1 MTDQK
6 EPPKNPT
13 MSHTKKEILE
23 SYRALEKQLLEQ
35 RQAELEPEKRIE
47 EKAKQEAL
55 KVADSLSIE
64 GIVKGIGSLKAEI
77 GKTLTQISDRMEE
90 ELGKYRSVQKAIA
103 AKEDDLQEVYEIDR
117 SAASLAAL
125 IEAQRRKKQE
135 FEDEM
140 AARKSELDE
149 QINNLRFDF
158 EQEKQVLKAATDEAK
173 QEEAKRRKREREEY
187 EYSFKREQ
195 QLARDS
201 FEDEK
206 GQAEKEMRQK
216 REEAERDLAER
227 EKSVSQAE
235 QQLEELRAKAEAFPQ
250 EKESAVSQAVQQAVE
265 RVQAEA
271 KNREE
276 LLKKEFDGERKVL
289 TTKIESLE
297 QVIKEQSER
306 VARFS
311 QQLEKSYLQVE
322 GIALKAV
329 ESSSEARSVASL
341 RQLVSEQ
348 AKKQSQEN

>member
-6 EPPKNPT
+6 EPPKTPT

-35 RQAELEPEKRIE
+35 RQAELKPERRIE

-55 KVADSLSIE
+55 QVADSLSTE
-64 GIVKGIGSLKAEI
+64 GIVRGIGSLKAEI
-77 GKTLTQISDRMEE
+77 GKMLTQISDRLEE
-90 ELGKYRSVQKAIA
+90 EVGKYRSVQKAIA
-103 AKEDDLQEVYEIDR
+103 AKEEDLQEIYEIDR
-117 SAASLAAL
+117 SAASLVAL

-135 FEDEM
+135 FEDQM
-140 AARKSELDE
+140 ASRKGELE
-149 QINNLRFDF
+149 ERINSLRFNF
-158 EQEKQVLKAATDEAK
+158 EQEKQSLQAAAAEAK
-173 QEEAKRRKREREEY
+173 ADEAKRRKREKEEY

-201 FEDEK
+201 YEDEK
-206 GQAEKEMRQK
+206 AQAEKEMRLK

-227 EKSVSQAE
+227 EKAVSQTE
-235 QQLEELRAKAEAFPQ
+235 QQLDELRARVEAFPQ
-250 EKESAVSQAVQQAVE
+250 EKEAAVNQAVQQAVE
-265 RVQAEA
+265 RVEVEA

-289 TTKIESLE
+289 STKIESLE
-297 QVIKEQSER
+297 QLAKEQAER
-306 VARFS
+306 IAGLS

-322 GIALKAV
+322 GIAHKAV
-329 ESSSEARSVASL
+329 ESSSEARSVANL

-348 AKKQSQEN
+348 SKKQSQE